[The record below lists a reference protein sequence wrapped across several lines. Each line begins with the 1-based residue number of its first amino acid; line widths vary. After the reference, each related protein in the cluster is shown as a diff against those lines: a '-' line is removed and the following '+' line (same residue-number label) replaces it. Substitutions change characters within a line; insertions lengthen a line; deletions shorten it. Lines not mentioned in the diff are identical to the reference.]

1 MNKKLDIK
9 LELNEI
15 NQTRTK
21 RPIIPFKDNAISKIA
36 RSNTN
41 FGTKKYI
48 SFNFDVSKGSSLKGL
63 MLKFYKQTEKKSF
76 VLSFW
81 FTKRNNYYIVGSYP
95 NINCKDVEKLCLE
108 LATNISGRERY
119 LDQRS

>member
-9 LELNEI
+9 LELDEI

-21 RPIIPFKDNAISKIA
+21 RPVISFRDSTIHKITK
-36 RSNTN
+36 SKTT

-48 SFNFDVSKGSSLKGL
+48 AFNFDVSKGSSLKGL

-81 FTKRNNYYIVGSYP
+81 FNKKNNYYIIGSYP
-95 NINCKDVEKLCLE
+95 K
-108 LATNISGRERY
+108 Y
-119 LDQRS
+119 QM